1 MLDSHKVERERGI
14 TVKAKTCSMLWR
26 PPPGADDVAADSAAS
41 GDDNV
46 SGGYLLNLIDTP
58 GHVDFSYE
66 VTRSLAACEGVLLLV
81 DAAQGIQAQT
91 INTFGLA
98 KAAGLAVIPVVTKV
112 RGQRN
117 GAWIAGCGRV
127 FIFLLFINIL
137 FNFNLRG

>member
-26 PPPGADDVAADSAAS
+26 LPHSDASTAAAS
-41 GDDNV
+41 TSASTDCG
-46 SGGYLLNLIDTP
+46 GGYLLNLIDTP

-91 INTFGLA
+91 IANFGLA
-98 KAAGLAVIPVVTKV
+98 KAAGLTVIPVVTKV
-112 RGQRN
+112 G
-117 GAWIAGCGRV
+117 G
-127 FIFLLFINIL
+127 LLSDHPPF
-137 FNFNLRG
+137 

>member
-26 PPPGADDVAADSAAS
+26 PPPDAGNIAAAS
-41 GDDNV
+41 AVSGGDDNV

-112 RGQRN
+112 RSKGIE
-117 GAWIAGCGRV
+117 ALIP
-127 FIFLLFINIL
+127 
-137 FNFNLRG
+137 

>member
-26 PPPGADDVAADSAAS
+26 PSPHDITSSAGAAALTVDSDD
-41 GDDNV
+41 DDKV
-46 SGGYLLNLIDTP
+46 RGGYLLNLIDTP

-112 RGQRN
+112 RKWGE
-117 GAWIAGCGRV
+117 AWVATLRLDVGVSV
-127 FIFLLFINIL
+127 F
-137 FNFNLRG
+137 